1 MLERTS
7 FILLFLICETV
18 IFIIQI
24 IIAYN
29 VILI

>member
-7 FILLFLICETV
+7 FILLFLIFETV

>member
-7 FILLFLICETV
+7 FILLFLIFETV

-29 VILI
+29 IILI